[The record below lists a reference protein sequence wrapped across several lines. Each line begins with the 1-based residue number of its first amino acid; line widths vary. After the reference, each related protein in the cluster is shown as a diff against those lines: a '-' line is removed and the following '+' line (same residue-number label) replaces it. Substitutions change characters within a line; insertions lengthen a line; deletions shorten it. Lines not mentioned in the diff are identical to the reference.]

1 MTSQPKYRDAAGLA
15 QAVSAILE
23 PVFDRIERLAA
34 AVAASRPATRTG
46 WSEGDLAGVRKLIL
60 EQISTDDVYLGMGY
74 VAAPGVIDGQ
84 ERYMLWWQQ
93 DHGQVSRLRPNFDR
107 SSIDVY
113 DYVEMDWFRL
123 AEAGHPRVTFGPYV
137 DYSGADQYIVT
148 ATVPVIVDGTLAG
161 VAGADLLF
169 GELERRLVRVLREAS
184 SEALIVN
191 AERHIV
197 AANTPRWVPGSRLP
211 SLPEPGVRLREF
223 TFVEVAEPPVGVG
236 WVLAV
241 TDAERPQANLS

>member
-1 MTSQPKYRDAAGLA
+1 MNSPPKYRDAAGLA

-23 PVFDRIERLAA
+23 PAFERIERLAA
-34 AVAASRPATRTG
+34 AIAASRPNAGAG
-46 WSEGDLAGVRKLIL
+46 WSERDLAGVRKLIL
-60 EQISTDDVYLGMGY
+60 DQIGTDDLYLGMGF
-74 VAAPGVIDGQ
+74 VAAPGIIDGH

-93 DHGQVSRLRPNFDR
+93 EHGQVSRLRPNFDR

-137 DYSGADQYIVT
+137 DYSGADRYIVT
-148 ATVPVIVDGTLAG
+148 ATVPVIVDGADAG

-169 GELERRLVRVLREAS
+169 GALERRLVRVLREAS

-191 AERHIV
+191 ADRRIV
-197 AANTPRWVPGSRLP
+197 AANTPRWVHGSRLH
-211 SLPEPGVRLREF
+211 SLPEPGARLREF
-223 TFVEVAEPPVGVG
+223 TVVDVAEPPVGVG
-236 WVLAV
+236 WVLAL
-241 TDAERPQANLS
+241 TDADRR